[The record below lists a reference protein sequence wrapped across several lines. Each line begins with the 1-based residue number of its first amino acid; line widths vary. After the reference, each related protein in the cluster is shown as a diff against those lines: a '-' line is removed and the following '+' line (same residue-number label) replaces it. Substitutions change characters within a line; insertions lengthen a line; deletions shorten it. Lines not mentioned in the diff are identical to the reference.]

1 MSQPTH
7 STLSKTLLTLC
18 CLIVSGAAPTF
29 GQVSAPSDGGNPFL
43 HAIGWQTFENAG
55 ADNSSG
61 ISDSTPDSNST
72 FDATPIGSNNGG
84 LYLTGTIGADAS
96 ILGRAGLGQSSDS
109 SFLNGITFGQ
119 GPGNNGLNVIDVPL
133 ADGSAGA
140 RIGPNGQPGG
150 SSWRFQTNGNQE
162 FGDFSITN
170 ESDFYFRLE
179 RIHYDAR
186 SFNANAPQ
194 DLDLIYLAGGAS
206 NLIRV
211 GGFNPG
217 TEVPDL
223 HVISE
228 VAFPST
234 EVLTAVHNVSASLPT
249 SFIDPTAVRLAPGD
263 TASFRFRWTNAA
275 TDFAQSQID
284 NLAISGTFQDQN
296 NGFASINPV
305 DVMSG
310 PLLKG
315 DVDMDGDVDFSDIAP
330 FIAVLQ
336 GGIFQAEAD
345 CDCSQMVD
353 FADIPAFIGILQ
365 AQ

>member
-1 MSQPTH
+1 MSMPIRL
-7 STLSKTLLTLC
+7 TLKKTLLTLC
-18 CLIVSGAAPTF
+18 CLIVSGAATSY

-55 ADNSSG
+55 ADNESG
-61 ISDSTPDSNST
+61 ILDSTPDSNST
-72 FDATPIGSNNGG
+72 FDATPVGSNNAG
-84 LYLTGTIGADAS
+84 LYLTGTIGAGAS
-96 ILGRAGLGQSSDS
+96 ILGRDGFGQSVDS
-109 SFLNGITFGQ
+109 SFLNGINFGD
-119 GPGNNGLNVIDVPL
+119 GPGNNGLNIVDVSL
-133 ADGSAGA
+133 ADGSAGV

-150 SSWRFQTNGNQE
+150 SSWRFRANGNQE

-186 SFNANAPQ
+186 SFNANAAQ
-194 DLDLIYLAGGAS
+194 DLDLIYLAGGES

-234 EVLTAVHNVSASLPT
+234 EVLTAVHNVSASLPV
-249 SFIDPTAVRLAPGD
+249 SFIEPTAVRLAPGD
-263 TASFRFRWTNAA
+263 TASFRFRWTNSS

-284 NLAISGTFQDQN
+284 NLAISGTFQDQD
-296 NGFASINPV
+296 NGFALINPV
-305 DVMSG
+305 DVLTA
-310 PLLKG
+310 PVFKG
-315 DVDMDGDVDFSDIAP
+315 DVDMDEDVDFADIP
-330 FIAVLQ
+330 SFIAVLQ
-336 GGIFQAEAD
+336 SGVFQAEAD
-345 CDCSQMVD
+345 CNCDTLVD
-353 FADIPAFIGILQ
+353 FADIPAFIAILQ
-365 AQ
+365 GQ